1 MDMIRGSLKN
11 PVARFMVAIGIIVLG
26 MIAFSNLAIDLFP
39 DVSYPIISISTEYQ
53 GASPEDIEISVTR
66 LIEKRVSRI
75 QNVRYVSSRS
85 RESYSTVIVEFYWG
99 TNLDVASSD
108 IQQSINQIL
117 DRLPEDAKQ
126 PVIFK
131 FDPSQIAVIVLAVT
145 GPMDEFRLRE
155 LAEDFVAPRLESL
168 KGVASANVWGGKI
181 REIQVELDRAKLEGM
196 NLSLDKV
203 AQAVTVAHMDSPG
216 GSLKDERKE
225 YGVRTLGRSS
235 EIKNIEEIIVKQHN
249 GVPTRIRDIGWV
261 KDGFED
267 TQTEVNVN
275 GTRGI
280 TIAVQKQI
288 GGNTVSVVDNVLK
301 ALPQIQKEL
310 PKGISLQ
317 AVSDQSRFIRK
328 SIKNLQHEAIIG
340 SLLAVAIILIF
351 LGSGTSTLIIAHSI
365 PISIVSTFVLLHF
378 GKFTLNIMTLGGLAL
393 GVGRLVDDAIVVLEN
408 INRHIERGE
417 SPMEASY
424 KGASEV
430 SKPVI
435 AATITSIVVFT
446 PLAFVKG
453 IAALLFVQM
462 AYTVAFS
469 LLASLFDSLTLVPV
483 LTAKFLKPRSEQKKI
498 SWIQQFFKK
507 TRPFFLWIDQYYQSI
522 LQFALSHRKM
532 VVTGV
537 TSIFSVT
544 VMFFALGYLNIIPFI
559 GTEFFPASDEGQL
572 RMTLRLPVGSP
583 VEETKRVMNK
593 IEGIIFED
601 VPELYSLWAR
611 SGSGR
616 GAGIF
621 SGRFSGPHT
630 GSASLMLVDQANRD
644 RSSESV
650 AASLREKVRRIPGTT
665 ISVYPGGIVSRVIT
679 FGADEPI
686 DVEILGYDLA
696 TGSRLAKEVDQF
708 LREVR
713 GVSDIQVGR
722 EEGFPEYQV
731 RVRQDR
737 VASLGLTTSRVAEIV
752 RGAVE
757 GVESS
762 IYVDP
767 QTGREHKVRVRL
779 REEDRRRPEDLSRL
793 PVPALGGKVVPLEN
807 VAEIVRMSTPVQLER
822 KYQQRIVHVTANTS
836 GRDLGSIANEIETKI
851 SRMKI
856 PEGFTVTLK
865 GARLEQKEA
874 FQTLLFALGLAI
886 FLIYMVL
893 ASQFGSLLH
902 PLLIMFSV
910 PLGFIGVIWAL
921 FVTGNTLSVVS
932 FIGIIMMVGIV
943 VSNAIILIDYI
954 NRLRQQGVELK
965 ESIINAGRI
974 RLRPILMTT
983 LTTICGLIPMA
994 LGLGEGAEANASLA
1008 IAVIGGLSVSTFL
1021 TLIFVPTLYMIVES
1035 WRIHRKL
1042 QGVRGAEGSRGLVN
1056 N

>member
-11 PVARFMVAIGIIVLG
+11 PVARFMVAIGIILLG
-26 MIAFSNLAIDLFP
+26 IIAFSNLAIDLFP
-39 DVSYPIISISTEYQ
+39 DISYPIITISTEYP

-85 RESYSTVIVEFYWG
+85 KDSYSNVMVEFYWG
-99 TNLDVASSD
+99 TNLDVASAD
-108 IQQSINQIL
+108 IQQSINQII
-117 DRLPEDAKQ
+117 DHLPEDANQ
-126 PVIFK
+126 PVIYK

-155 LAEDFVAPRLESL
+155 LAEDFIAPRLESL
-168 KGVASANVWGGKI
+168 KGVASANVWGGRI
-181 REIQVELDRAKLEGM
+181 REIQVELNRAKLEGM

-203 AQAVTVAHMDSPG
+203 AEAVKIAHMDSPG
-216 GSLKDERKE
+216 GSLKDERRE
-225 YGVRTLGRSS
+225 FGVRTLGRSG
-235 EIKNIEEIIVKQHN
+235 EIKNIEEIIVQQHN

-275 GTRGI
+275 GARGI
-280 TIAVQKQI
+280 SVGVQKQI

-301 ALPQIQKEL
+301 ALPQIQREL
-310 PKGISLQ
+310 PKGVTLQ
-317 AVSDQSRFIRK
+317 VVSDQSTFIRK
-328 SIKNLQHEAIIG
+328 SIKNLQHEAIMG
-340 SLLAVAIILIF
+340 ALLAVAIILIF

-365 PISIVSTFVLLHF
+365 PISIISTFVLLHF

-408 INRHIERGE
+408 INRHIELGE
-417 SPMEASY
+417 SPVEASY
-424 KGASEV
+424 KGANEV

-453 IAALLFVQM
+453 VAALLFVQM

-483 LTAKFLKPRSEQKKI
+483 LTAKFLKPRSEQRKI
-498 SWIQQFFKK
+498 SWTQKFFKK
-507 TRPFFLWIDQYYQSI
+507 TQPFFLWVDQHYQGL
-522 LQFALSHRKM
+522 LQLSLSHRK
-532 VVTGV
+532 VVVFGILG
-537 TSIFSVT
+537 IFVGT
-544 VMFFALGYLNIIPFI
+544 LFLIPLI

-572 RMTLRLPVGSP
+572 RMTLRLPVGTP
-583 VEETKRVMNK
+583 VEETKRVMDK
-593 IEGIIFED
+593 VEGIIFQE
-601 VPELYSLWAR
+601 VPELYSLWTR

-630 GSASLMLVDQANRD
+630 GSVSAMLVDQSNRD
-644 RSSESV
+644 RSSEMV
-650 AASLREKVRRIPGTT
+650 AATLRGKVRDIPGAIIT
-665 ISVYPGGIVSRVIT
+665 VYPGGIVSRVMT
-679 FGADEPI
+679 FGSDEAI
-686 DVEILGYDLA
+686 DVEIVGYDLA
-696 TGSRLAKEVDQF
+696 MGSRLGKEVAGI
-708 LREVR
+708 LRGTR
-713 GVSDIQVGR
+713 GVTDTQVGR

-737 VASLGLTTSRVAEIV
+737 IASLGLTTSRVAEIV
-752 RGAVE
+752 RGAIE
-757 GVESS
+757 GAESS

-767 QTGREHKVRVRL
+767 KTGREHKVRVRL
-779 REEDRRRPEDLSRL
+779 REEDRRRPEDLMRL

-807 VAEIVRMSTPVQLER
+807 VAEIVRVATPVQLER

-836 GRDLGSIANEIETKI
+836 GRDLGSIANEIESKI
-851 SRMKI
+851 SQMKI
-856 PEGFTVTLK
+856 PEGFSVQLK

-874 FQTLLFALGLAI
+874 FQMLLFALALAI
-886 FLIYMVL
+886 LLIYMVL
-893 ASQFGSLLH
+893 ASQFASLLH
-902 PLLIMFSV
+902 PFLIMFSV

-921 FVTGNTLSVVS
+921 FITGNTLSVIS

-943 VSNAIILIDYI
+943 VSNAILIVDYT
-954 NRLRQQGVELK
+954 NRIRSEGVELR
-965 ESIINAGRI
+965 EAIIRAGRI
-974 RLRPILMTT
+974 RLRPILMTS
-983 LTTICGLIPMA
+983 LCTIFGLVPMA
-994 LGLGEGAEANASLA
+994 LGLGEGAEAYASLA
-1008 IAVIGGLSVSTFL
+1008 IAVIGGLSVSTLL
-1021 TLIFVPTLYMIVES
+1021 TLVFVPTLYMIVEH
-1035 WRIHRKL
+1035 WRTRSNRISDFRS
-1042 QGVRGAEGSRGLVN
+1042 QIAD
-1056 N
+1056 